1 MPEMIDLATLDTAAR
16 CDEGAELELRHP
28 VTGAPLGTFLT
39 LAGVDSRAHRQALAY
54 LAEQRLKR
62 RTMNP
67 DDVRGEDV
75 EVAARCTLAWRC
87 VYLDG
92 KGLPH
97 SLENARALYARFPW
111 IREQAVVFI
120 ADRANY
126 LRD

>member
-1 MPEMIDLATLDTAAR
+1 MSEMIDLATLDTAAR
-16 CDEGAELELRHP
+16 CDQGAELELRHP
-28 VTGAPLGTFLT
+28 VTGAPLGIFLT
-39 LAGVDSRAHRQALAY
+39 LAGVDSRVHRQALAY
-54 LAEQRLKR
+54 LAEQRMQR
-62 RTMNP
+62 RAVTP

-75 EVAARCTLAWRC
+75 EIAARCTLAWRR

-111 IREQAVVFI
+111 VREQAVVFI
-120 ADRANY
+120 SDRGNY

>member
-1 MPEMIDLATLDTAAR
+1 MPETIDLASLDTAAR

-28 VTGAPLGTFLT
+28 ATGEPLGVYLA
-39 LAGVDSRAHRQALAY
+39 LAGVDSRAHRQALAH

-75 EVAARCTLAWRC
+75 EVAARCTLAWRG
-87 VYLDG
+87 VTIDG
-92 KGLPH
+92 KAVSY

-120 ADRANY
+120 ADRGNY
-126 LRD
+126 LD